1 MMDRRSLARIAHEV
15 AADRLVAA
23 YRAGQISRE
32 YGRAKLDKLDA
43 AYRQRV
49 SNIDLSDWLAAR
61 GLTNIVRIAA

>member
-1 MMDRRSLARIAHEV
+1 MDRRRLARIAHTA

-23 YRAGQISRE
+23 YSAGEISRE
-32 YGRAKLDKLDA
+32 YGSAKLAKLDA

-49 SNIDLSDWLAAR
+49 SNIDLANWLAAR